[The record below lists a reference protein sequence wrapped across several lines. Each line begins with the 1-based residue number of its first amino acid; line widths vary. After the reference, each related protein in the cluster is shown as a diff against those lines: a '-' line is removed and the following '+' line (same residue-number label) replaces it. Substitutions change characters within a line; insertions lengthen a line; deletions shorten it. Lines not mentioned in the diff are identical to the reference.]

1 MLKKI
6 ISTSLALAICTHPAH
21 AITMREVFDSAN
33 TNITTGGAYS
43 GQAMNYYTGG
53 SLSMRVPNRNYQLAS
68 ITPPSFRMNSCGSID
83 AFFGGLSHIS
93 AQQFVDMLR
102 RIGTGAVMGFAFKL
116 ALSAMS
122 PEIKQAIQELHDLA
136 QKINKM
142 NVDSCEI
149 AAGIVNSTD
158 SAAQGR
164 SALSAASLGEAL
176 TNISDG
182 FGAAL
187 DRIRSAGPNAGWQ
200 VFSSALP
207 TGKITDGNVTWQAIN
222 KIPNSFFPGGATTA
236 TNYKYLLQS
245 LIGPYIITPKT
256 NADNS
261 SIPSGEVVFDTDA
274 YPAMNYKIAD
284 LLWKPTGA
292 NQKISLDVYKCTI
305 VGSDDHTKC
314 KTMTQATVEFDS
326 FRSMV
331 HDRMTSITNNIMNK
345 TKPTGTADVAF
356 INSTAIPIYK
366 MLSVATQM
374 KNSHI
379 AYHLIDK
386 YEEAIAAEYAATY
399 LTLALREVQS
409 ALSAAAAKAEESS
422 KKAALE
428 QLADRSTEIRRD
440 LSNEMNGIYTK
451 LASINNITME
461 VMQLERALSNSLPAD
476 IQKSLQFQT
485 AMTGGR

>member
-6 ISTSLALAICTHPAH
+6 ISASLALAICAHPAH

-142 NVDSCEI
+142 NIDSCEI

-164 SALSAASLGEAL
+164 SALNAASLGEAF

-187 DRIRSAGPNAGWQ
+187 DRIRNAGPGAGSQ
-200 VFSSALP
+200 VFSSAMP

-222 KIPNSFFPGGATTA
+222 RMPNSFFPSNA

-256 NADNS
+256 NADNP

-292 NQKISLDVYKCTI
+292 NQKISIDVYKCT
-305 VGSDDHTKC
+305 SDHDKC
-314 KTMTQATVEFDS
+314 KAMTQATAEFDS

-356 INSTAIPIYK
+356 INSTSIPIYK

-379 AYHLIDK
+379 AYYLIDK

-409 ALSAAAAKAEESS
+409 ALSSAAAKAEESS
-422 KKAALE
+422 KKEALE
-428 QLADRSTEIRRD
+428 KLADRSTEIRKEI
-440 LSNEMNGIYTK
+440 SNEMNGIYTK
-451 LASINNITME
+451 LASINNITIE